1 MYFDKFSEGAAQ
13 VFVTAQDEARGLGH
27 PYVGTEHLLLA
38 IIKVDNEQTTRILR
52 NYSITY
58 ERVSREVTSMVGTN
72 VHQSVVGAPQMTPR
86 ARRVIELA
94 NDESKML
101 GQDKIDVEHIL
112 LGIVRE
118 GEGIAAHILKQMG
131 VNLSQLRREIIE
143 NITGDWDDGGSEQPE
158 NVFSPQ
164 QNTSTS
170 AAIKQLEGFG
180 TDLTSMAR
188 TGKLDPIIGREI
200 ERQRLME
207 VLSRRKKNNPVLIGE
222 PGVGKTAIV
231 EGLAQMIVDEEIPE
245 TLKNKVI
252 FALDVASLI
261 AGTKYR
267 GEFEK
272 RLKKLIHVVKSNGN
286 IILFIDEVHTIVGAG
301 SAEGAV
307 DAANILKPA
316 LASGEIR
323 CIGSTTPDEYRKYI
337 EKDAALER
345 RFQKI
350 YVTEPS
356 PEQSV
361 EILKGIRHKYE
372 LHHKVKYTEIALEAA
387 VTLSHRYVSDRFLPD
402 KAIDIIDEAGSRARL
417 QKLTIPE
424 ELKKMQTELELL
436 KIKRETAAADQ
447 EYEKAAQLKEKERI
461 LQQKYR
467 DSYNQWRSRV
477 DSEIVTLD
485 EDEIAEIVSNWT
497 GIPLRKLEETD
508 TEKLLTLESALHE
521 RIVSQDEAISAVA
534 KSIRRAR
541 SGLKD
546 PRRPI
551 GTFLFLGPTGVGKT
565 ELAKALAEYLFGDDK
580 SLVRFDMSE
589 YMERFSVSRLI
600 GAPPGYVGYDEG
612 GTLTER
618 IRKRPFSVILFDE
631 IEKAH
636 PDIFNILLQIMDDG
650 RLTDSQGRQVDFRNT
665 IVIMTSNLGGEFIN
679 KTKTS
684 IGFVESTHQDREYE
698 SMKTS
703 VLEEVKKTF
712 RPEFLNRL
720 DEIVV
725 FHQLTKEQIKVII
738 DILMR
743 DMRKRLKEKHLE
755 LVLTEKAQDFL
766 VEEGFNPV
774 YGARPLKRAIQ
785 KYVEDPLSEELLRG
799 RFHEGDMITIELK
812 NRLLVFTRKKDE
824 KAEVSATT

>member
-13 VFVTAQDEARGLGH
+13 VFVTAQDEARSLGH

-58 ERVSREVTSMVGTN
+58 ERISREVTSMVGTN

-101 GQDKIDVEHIL
+101 GQDKIDVEHIM

-143 NITGDWDDGGSEQPE
+143 NITGDWEEGGSEQPD
-158 NVFSPQ
+158 NVFVQQSP
-164 QNTSTS
+164 TMSS
-170 AAIKQLEGFG
+170 AIKQLEGFG
-180 TDLTSMAR
+180 TDLTAMAKA
-188 TGKLDPIIGREI
+188 GKLDPIVGREI

-231 EGLAQMIVDEEIPE
+231 EGLAQMIVDEEVPE

-372 LHHKVKYTEIALEAA
+372 LHHKVHYTDKGLEAA

-417 QKLTIPE
+417 KKLTVPN
-424 ELKKMQTELELL
+424 ELKNMQGEIEVL

-447 EYEKAAQLKEKERI
+447 EYEKAAQLKEKERLI
-461 LQQKYR
+461 QQKYR
-467 DSYNQWRSRV
+467 DGYNEWRSRV

-485 EDEIAEIVSNWT
+485 DDEVAEIVSNWT

-508 TEKLLTLESALHE
+508 SEKLLTLESALHE
-521 RIVSQDEAISAVA
+521 RIVSQDEAITAVA

-551 GTFLFLGPTGVGKT
+551 GAFLFLGPTGVGKT

-580 SLVRFDMSE
+580 ALVRFDMSE

-636 PDIFNILLQIMDDG
+636 TDIFNILLQIMDDG

-679 KTKTS
+679 KTKSS
-684 IGFVESTHQDREYE
+684 IGFVESIQEEKEYE
-698 SMKTS
+698 AMKTS
-703 VLEEVKKTF
+703 VLEEVKRTF

-720 DEIVV
+720 DEVVV
-725 FHQLTKEQIKVII
+725 FHQLTKVQIKSII
-738 DILMR
+738 DILMN
-743 DMRKRLKEKHLE
+743 DMRKRLKEKRLRLLLSE
-755 LVLTEKAQDFL
+755 AAQDFL
-766 VEEGFNPV
+766 VDEGFNPV

-799 RFHEGDMITIELK
+799 RFQEGDLITAEVD
-812 NRLLVFTRKKDE
+812 NRVLVFKKKKDE
-824 KAEVSATT
+824 KTEVKAVT